1 MKTKYLLFALSIMI
15 VLSSC
20 GKIMDGL
27 NQNTTKTEAV
37 NAIENESND
46 NAGTAKK
53 SKVVDEKFLNSI
65 HYVSNDATETEQVV
79 RGDGTIIMRTT
90 SRDNENLSIIEDIY
104 DNEPNFIQKTYY
116 GEKIV
121 ISTYSIAE
129 TGVDYTTKDLSSRTI
144 VYDTNGKEIGLEID
158 NQNVRFSAKN
168 KLFYNEY
175 TDNVGSFD
183 LRIYDTD
190 TKKSEKMK
198 HKYLSHFS
206 DFIVNSSS
214 SWDKTDAPYET
225 LIYDINMN
233 PVKQIK
239 GYTMTSDLKIAGQK
253 YMVMKKVSTQSYID
267 YNEKDWYNYMDDHF
281 NFLFDEDVR
290 TVVYNSDNSIATVNR
305 DDIEFDYDFV
315 NRKQVGET
323 RAYAGYE
330 NNFERLR
337 IIKDKYEA
345 TASYIK
351 TINSPAYDYV
361 DTRYYEGK
369 VLFFGH
375 NYIDKEPSLDVY
387 DERANLLLK
396 AEDLTSVFEDEGLF
410 LLDYQTLYDFDLN
423 VVKKFDTKI
432 ILDRYSKFGKVF
444 FADSNDDNYQ
454 DRETFN
460 LYDIDFNI
468 LIPEVT
474 KINTY
479 LSDDYIILSK
489 KKNTYILD
497 KNLNPTKTIVDR
509 RLNINHWYNDV
520 KYYNFKDLDTNRAG
534 VMDPDFNILVDGL
547 KSATYLQE
555 KYFTYLNGFKYGLMD
570 YEGNVLLSYSIFD
583 TMSEDSVRDDYK
595 IKYVE

>member
-27 NQNTTKTEAV
+27 NQNTIKTEAV

-46 NAGTAKK
+46 NASTAKK

-144 VYDTNGKEIGLEID
+144 VYDTTGKEIGLEID
-158 NQNVRFSAKN
+158 NQNIRFSAKN

-253 YMVMKKVSTQSYID
+253 YMVMMRVSTQSYID
-267 YNEKDWYNYMDDHF
+267 YNDKPWYNYMDDHF
-281 NFLFDEDVR
+281 NFLFDKDVR
-290 TVVYNSDNSIATVNR
+290 NIVYNTENPVATMSR

-315 NRKQVGET
+315 NRKQVGDS
-323 RAYAGYE
+323 RPYSGYQD
-330 NNFERLR
+330 NYERLR
-337 IIKDKYEA
+337 KIKDKYEA

-351 TINSPAYDYV
+351 EKNKKNYDYV

-375 NYIDKEPSLDVY
+375 NYTDDQRSLDIY
-387 DERANLLLK
+387 DEQANLKLQ
-396 AEDLTSVFEDEGLF
+396 AEDLTSIFEDEGMF

-423 VVKKFDTKI
+423 VIKKFDTKI
-432 ILDRYSKFGKVF
+432 VLDRYQKFGTVF
-444 FADSNDDNYQ
+444 FADTNDENYR
-454 DRETFN
+454 DRELFN
-460 LYDIDFNI
+460 FYDKNFNV

-474 KINTY
+474 NLNPYST
-479 LSDDYIILSK
+479 DDYIFVSD

-497 KNLNPTKTIVDR
+497 KDLKPYKTFEGR

>member
-27 NQNTTKTEAV
+27 NQNTIKTEAV

-46 NAGTAKK
+46 NASTAKK

-144 VYDTNGKEIGLEID
+144 VYDTTGKEIGLEID
-158 NQNVRFSAKN
+158 NQNIRFSAKN

-214 SWDKTDAPYET
+214 SWDKTDSPYET

-239 GYTMTSDLKIAGQK
+239 GYAMTSDLKIAGQK
-253 YMVMKKVSTQSYID
+253 YMVMMRVSTQSYID
-267 YNEKDWYNYMDDHF
+267 YNDKPWYNYMDDHF
-281 NFLFDEDVR
+281 NFLFDKDVR
-290 TVVYNSDNSIATVNR
+290 NIVYNTENPVATMSR

-315 NRKQVGET
+315 NRKQVGDS
-323 RAYAGYE
+323 RPYSGYQD
-330 NNFERLR
+330 NYERLR
-337 IIKDKYEA
+337 KIKDKYEA

-351 TINSPAYDYV
+351 EKNKKNYDYV

-375 NYIDKEPSLDVY
+375 NYTDDQRSLDIY
-387 DERANLLLK
+387 DEQANLKLQ
-396 AEDLTSVFEDEGLF
+396 AEDLTSIFEDEGMF

-423 VVKKFDTKI
+423 VIKKFDTKI
-432 ILDRYSKFGKVF
+432 VLDRYQKFGTVF
-444 FADSNDDNYQ
+444 FADTNDENYR
-454 DRETFN
+454 DRELFN
-460 LYDIDFNI
+460 FYDKNFNV

-474 KINTY
+474 NLNPYST
-479 LSDDYIILSK
+479 DDYIFVSD

-497 KNLNPTKTIVDR
+497 KDLKPYKTFEGR

>member
-27 NQNTTKTEAV
+27 NQNTIKTEAV

-46 NAGTAKK
+46 NASTAKK

-144 VYDTNGKEIGLEID
+144 VYDTTGKEIGLEID

-253 YMVMKKVSTQSYID
+253 YMVMMRVSTQSYID
-267 YNEKDWYNYMDDHF
+267 YNDKPWYNYMDDHF
-281 NFLFDEDVR
+281 NFLFDKDVR
-290 TVVYNSDNSIATVNR
+290 NIVYNTENPVATMSR

-315 NRKQVGET
+315 NRKQVGDS
-323 RAYAGYE
+323 RPYSGYQD
-330 NNFERLR
+330 NYERLR
-337 IIKDKYEA
+337 KIKDKYEA

-351 TINSPAYDYV
+351 EKNKKNYDYV

-375 NYIDKEPSLDVY
+375 NYTDDQRSLDIY
-387 DERANLLLK
+387 DEQANLKLQ
-396 AEDLTSVFEDEGLF
+396 AEDLTSIFEDEGMF

-423 VVKKFDTKI
+423 VIKKFDTKI
-432 ILDRYSKFGKVF
+432 VLDRYQKFGTVF
-444 FADSNDDNYQ
+444 FADTNDENYR
-454 DRETFN
+454 DRELFN
-460 LYDIDFNI
+460 FYDKNFNV

-474 KINTY
+474 NLNPYST
-479 LSDDYIILSK
+479 DDYIFVSD

-497 KNLNPTKTIVDR
+497 KDLKPYKTFEGR